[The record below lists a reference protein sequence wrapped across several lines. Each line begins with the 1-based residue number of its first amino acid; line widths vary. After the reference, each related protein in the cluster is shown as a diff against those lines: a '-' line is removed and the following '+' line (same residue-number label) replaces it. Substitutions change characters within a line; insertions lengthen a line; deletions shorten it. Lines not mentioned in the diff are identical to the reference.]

1 MATEAGD
8 GYSDRLLVGAICL
21 SEGTAEQQLLAL
33 T

>member
-8 GYSDRLLVGAICL
+8 GYSDRLLVVAICL
-21 SEGTAEQQLLAL
+21 SEGTTAQRLLAL